1 MDNSLVNTSESLRD
15 YDFDIRLHNTDKYI
29 ETAKNVKL
37 YVKDYGKGKPVIL
50 IHGWP
55 LSNEM
60 WEYQIEFLV
69 QNNFRVIAYDRRG
82 FGKSSQPWSGYD
94 YDTLTDDLSEIIEQ
108 LQLED
113 AALIGFSMGGGEVA
127 RYMSR
132 FEGKRVAKIALISSV
147 LPFRLLTPDN
157 PSGTD
162 AATFEQTALA
172 LKTDRPHF
180 YTAFFQKFFG
190 VSLLSNPVSSAYLDW
205 MQGIAM
211 QGSLRS
217 ALQCLN
223 SFSSTDFR
231 ADLAAIEVPVL
242 VIHGTE
248 DATVPIQSSSRL
260 IRNFVPEAE
269 LIEYDGAPHGLFAT
283 EKDRL
288 SRDLIQFLKASPD
301 VKLQIQ

>member
-1 MDNSLVNTSESLRD
+1 MSYITTKDNTE
-15 YDFDIRLHNTDKYI
+15 
-29 ETAKNVKL
+29 L
-37 YVKDYGKGKPVIL
+37 YYKDWGSGSTVIL

-55 LSNEM
+55 LSSDS
-60 WEYQIEFLV
+60 WEDQAIALV
-69 QNNFRVIAYDRRG
+69 NAGHRVIAYDRRG
-82 FGKSSQPWSGYD
+82 FGRSSQPWHGYD
-94 YDTLTDDLSEIIEQ
+94 YNTLADDLAALIEYTAVN
-108 LQLED
+108 D
-113 AALIGFSMGGGEVA
+113 VALIGFSMGGGEIA

-132 FEGKRVAKIALISSV
+132 FAGKRVSKVALISSI

-162 AATFEQTALA
+162 AAAFEQTALA
-172 LKTDRPHF
+172 LKTDRPKF
-180 YTAFFQKFFG
+180 YTEFFQKFFG
-190 VSLLSNPVSSAYLDW
+190 VSLLSNPVSAAYLGW
-205 MQGIAM
+205 MQSIAM

-231 ADLAAIEVPVL
+231 ADLTAIKVPVL

-260 IRNFVPEAE
+260 IHKFIQDAE

-288 SRDLIQFLKASPD
+288 SRDLIQFLKASPAES
-301 VKLQIQ
+301 LT

>member
-1 MDNSLVNTSESLRD
+1 MSYFTTKDNTRI
-15 YDFDIRLHNTDKYI
+15 YY
-29 ETAKNVKL
+29 
-37 YVKDYGKGKPVIL
+37 KDWGSGSTVIL

-55 LSNEM
+55 LSSDS
-60 WEYQIEFLV
+60 WEEQAIALV
-69 QNNFRVIAYDRRG
+69 NAGHRVIAYDRRG
-82 FGKSSQPWSGYD
+82 FGRSSQPWHGYD
-94 YDTLTDDLSEIIEQ
+94 YNTLADDL
-108 LQLED
+108 
-113 AALIGFSMGGGEVA
+113 AALINHTAVNDVALVGFSMGGGEVA

-205 MQGIAM
+205 MQGMAM
-211 QGSLRS
+211 QGSLRA

-231 ADLAAIEVPVL
+231 ADLEAIQVPVL

-288 SRDLIQFLKASPD
+288 SRDLIQFLKASP
-301 VKLQIQ
+301 VLTLTAVENNPI

>member
-1 MDNSLVNTSESLRD
+1 MLPYLSIAPECSMSYFTTKDNARI
-15 YDFDIRLHNTDKYI
+15 YY
-29 ETAKNVKL
+29 
-37 YVKDYGKGKPVIL
+37 KDWGSGSTVIL

-55 LSNEM
+55 LTSDS
-60 WEYQIEFLV
+60 WEDQAIALV
-69 QNNFRVIAYDRRG
+69 NAGHRVIAYDRRG
-82 FGKSSQPWSGYD
+82 FGRSTQSWHGYD
-94 YDTLTDDLSEIIEQ
+94 YNTLADDL
-108 LQLED
+108 
-113 AALIGFSMGGGEVA
+113 AALIKHTAVNDVALVGFSMGGGEIA

-132 FEGKRVAKIALISSV
+132 FDGRSVAKIALISSI

-162 AATFEQTALA
+162 ASAFEQTAQR
-172 LKTDRPHF
+172 LKTDRPDF
-180 YTAFFQKFFG
+180 YHEFFHKFFG
-190 VSLLSNPVSSAYLDW
+190 VSLLSKPVSQAYLDW
-205 MQGIAM
+205 IQQIAM

-231 ADLAAIEVPVL
+231 ADLKSVQVPTL

-248 DATVPIQSSSRL
+248 DLTVPIQSSSRL
-260 IRNFVPEAE
+260 VGQFIRHAE

-288 SRDLIQFLKASPD
+288 SKDLISFLKTTP
-301 VKLQIQ
+301 VLPLL